1 MLKKRK
7 LSLNAKILNMA
18 LIPFILFLLAFM
30 YYGYNSTRK
39 ALILEKKNTIH
50 DVTTTVIA
58 QFKSLEEKVL
68 SGEISEAQAKVIA
81 KHFVKTIRY
90 GRDGDDYLWINDLT
104 PFMVAHPSKAL
115 EGTDVTKFVDKKGK
129 PLFLDIV
136 KLVKEQN
143 NGYIYYSW
151 ISKSDKNKF
160 VDKLSYVELYK
171 PWGWVVGT
179 GIYLEDVEAYILK
192 TFLQQIIFGVI
203 GITLMGIFFFIILKK
218 GVSNPLLQMA
228 QRLRE
233 SSKNVTKGSED
244 TFETSDILSKATTEQ
259 AASLQETVASV
270 DEISSMIGR
279 NSDFAEQSKMTS
291 DASQQHAIQ
300 GKQTVDQMV
309 QTIEMIGKHNNEA
322 MEQMESSNQK
332 IAGILSI
339 IKNIEDKTKVINDIV
354 FQTKLLSF
362 NASVEAA
369 RAGESGKGFAVVAEE
384 VGNLAN
390 MSGKAS
396 DEIKQLLDES
406 IKSVE
411 LIVSDTSSMV
421 KNVIDQGKSTV
432 EAGKAKAVQC
442 KEVLDEIV
450 KNVDEVN
457 IKISEIAS
465 ACREQ
470 SQGVNE
476 ITNAMRLLDD
486 VTSQNNNAASIAA
499 RNAQELK
506 AEANNLDQVVDQVLT
521 LVEG

>member
-1 MLKKRK
+1 MTTKRH

-18 LIPFILFLLAFM
+18 LIPFVLFLFVFM
-30 YYGYNSTRK
+30 YYSYTSTRD
-39 ALILEKKNTIH
+39 ALIKEKQNAIQDVATATISH
-50 DVTTTVIA
+50 
-58 QFKSLEEKVL
+58 FKSMEEKVKN
-68 SGEISEAQAKVIA
+68 GELKEEQAKALA

-104 PFMVAHPSKAL
+104 PFMIVHPSKAL
-115 EGTDVTKFVDKKGK
+115 EGTDVSKFVDKKGK
-129 PLFLDIV
+129 PLFIDIV
-136 KLVKEQN
+136 KLVKDKDK
-143 NGYIYYSW
+143 GFIYYNW
-151 ISKSDKNKF
+151 VSKGDKNKF
-160 VDKLSYVELYK
+160 VNKLSYVELFK
-171 PWGWVVGT
+171 PWGWVIGT
-179 GIYLEDVEAYILK
+179 GIYLEDVEAYIMR
-192 TFLQQIIFGVI
+192 TFLQQILFGVI
-203 GITLMGIFFFIILKK
+203 GVTLMGFFFFFILKK
-218 GVSNPLLQMA
+218 GVSNPLLEMA
-228 QRLRE
+228 QKLRE
-233 SSKNVTKGSED
+233 SSKNVTKGSEE

-279 NSDFAEQSKMTS
+279 SSDFAEQSKMTS
-291 DASQQHAIQ
+291 DASQQHAIE
-300 GKQTVDQMV
+300 GKKTVDQMV
-309 QTIEMIGKHNNEA
+309 QTIELIGKHNNEA

-396 DEIKQLLDES
+396 DEIKALLDES

-432 EAGKAKAVQC
+432 EAGKSKASQC
-442 KEVLDEIV
+442 KDVLDEIV

-486 VTSQNNNAASIAA
+486 VTNQNNNAASLAA
-499 RNAQELK
+499 RSAQDLK
-506 AEANNLDQVVDQVLT
+506 VEANNLDTVVDQVLA